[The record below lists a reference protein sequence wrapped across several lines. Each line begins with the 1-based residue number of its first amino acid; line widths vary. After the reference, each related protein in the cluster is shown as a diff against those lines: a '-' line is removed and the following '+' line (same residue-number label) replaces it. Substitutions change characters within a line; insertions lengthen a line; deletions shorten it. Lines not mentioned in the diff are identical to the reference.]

1 MQRAVAREGSRIPF
15 QPVLAKTA
23 ASAATLG
30 AGGAAGSEGP
40 VAVLG
45 SAIGSWLGYA
55 FRFDPARTK
64 VLVGAGAAAGISAAF
79 NAPLAGAFFALEE
92 ILGSLAV
99 GAFPPVVV
107 ASVVAAVVSHVF
119 LGNHPAFPIPVEYGY
134 ALQRELLI
142 FYPFLGLLAGL
153 VAALFVRLFFAT
165 DDFMRRLTLP
175 RWSHPLIGGAVVG
188 LLVLLSKGLLVGHGH
203 LAVHLDVFG
212 GMSWSALAL
221 LALGSMVA
229 TSITL
234 SSGGSGGVFTPS
246 LYVGA
251 ATGGAFGVALAGLFP
266 TLHLRPEAYAI
277 VGMGAVVAAA
287 TSAPITGILLVFEMT
302 NDYEIVLPLMLT
314 TVIAN
319 LVARRIEPDSLYS
332 GWLRRRG
339 ERIQQGTDRDLLAGL
354 KVADAFDPA
363 PAVVGEQAP
372 LDLLLDHLGS
382 GAGSDLPGRGR
393 GPPPGGNHHAV
404 RSRPARPRAAERHG
418 AAGGAR
424 RREPRRVG
432 DPRRQ
437 PARGDPPDGCPRYRL
452 DSSGRSGHGALPRAG
467 EPGPRARA
475 VRAGHGGERR
485 VPRRGGQLAISIPA
499 MPALNLDALFRGLAK
514 GEIAPVY
521 YLHGPEEILKD
532 EAVRAILDRALD
544 PAFRDFNLDQRSA
557 AQLDPDDLFALC
569 TTLPMMAERRVVVL
583 RDLEARQAEAQAPR
597 RVAALPRAPRPG
609 NRAGPGAGRRRGDG
623 GQGDRSPELRRR
635 RSSRSRPTGCA
646 NGSSAGPPHS
656 GCP

>member
-1 MQRAVAREGSRIPF
+1 MTSCGDS
-15 QPVLAKTA
+15 
-23 ASAATLG
+23 
-30 AGGAAGSEGP
+30 
-40 VAVLG
+40 
-45 SAIGSWLGYA
+45 
-55 FRFDPARTK
+55 
-64 VLVGAGAAAGISAAF
+64 
-79 NAPLAGAFFALEE
+79 
-92 ILGSLAV
+92 
-99 GAFPPVVV
+99 
-107 ASVVAAVVSHVF
+107 
-119 LGNHPAFPIPVEYGY
+119 
-134 ALQRELLI
+134 
-142 FYPFLGLLAGL
+142 
-153 VAALFVRLFFAT
+153 
-165 DDFMRRLTLP
+165 TLP

-382 GAGSDLPGRGR
+382 GAGSDLPVVDEDRRLVGIITAR
-393 GPPPGGNHHAV
+393 

-437 PARGDPPDGCPRYRL
+437 SARGDPPDGCPGHRL
-452 DSSGRSGHGALPRAG
+452 DSGGGSGHGALPRAG
-467 EPGPRARA
+467 EPGARARA
-475 VRAGHGGERR
+475 VRAGR
-485 VPRRGGQLAISIPA
+485 PA
-499 MPALNLDALFRGLAK
+499 AHAA
-514 GEIAPVY
+514 
-521 YLHGPEEILKD
+521 
-532 EAVRAILDRALD
+532 
-544 PAFRDFNLDQRSA
+544 RSA
-557 AQLDPDDLFALC
+557 ADGGSSPLVFRPCRPSTSTRCSAGSPRARSRRSTTC
-569 TTLPMMAERRVVVL
+569 TG
-583 RDLEARQAEAQAPR
+583 PR
-597 RVAALPRAPRPG
+597 R
-609 NRAGPGAGRRRGDG
+609 
-623 GQGDRSPELRRR
+623 S
-635 RSSRSRPTGCA
+635 
-646 NGSSAGPPHS
+646 
-656 GCP
+656 